1 VLTIIAV
8 GGLTLDGVLLLLAG
22 LWSHRPILL
31 ALGAVMLLFAVGTY
45 FLWRRQVRVL
55 EEIAQARA
63 EVRAEVQAIQG
74 ILREKRRDE

>member
-1 VLTIIAV
+1 MLTIIAV